1 MGSAF
6 CFGEGRLLEIL
17 MATTRR
23 RKTSPLF
30 AARREARFARRLG
43 WVMVASIASMACI
56 QLSFAQVKAEIH
68 RTLMVTSTE
77 QVILDVD
84 VPSGDLQILYGR
96 EGQVSIAGVATASAD
111 AKLDDNFFPAVL
123 TIEQEGNHLTI
134 RHVPEPAYPEKR
146 SGVLYRI
153 DVPYRTAVTSKLDR
167 GKQNIS
173 GILGPVKAVT
183 RNGDIKAS
191 YLSMGL
197 QARTDNGNLDI
208 QVIGEH
214 VEAQTGRGNI
224 SCSRV
229 TQGVSAE
236 TEDGDITL
244 MVVGPSTATV
254 KKGNGRIDVGGAR
267 GTLVGSTDGGDLHV
281 RAIPHDDWQLRSA
294 SGNIRLDL
302 PRAAKLDLDV
312 STTSGELQVDRED
325 IAKPN
330 SDSHHFYQTLN
341 GGGKRIE
348 VRTESGS
355 IAIR

>member
-1 MGSAF
+1 
-6 CFGEGRLLEIL
+6 
-17 MATTRR
+17 MATTRG
-23 RKTSPLF
+23 RKTSPLY
-30 AARREARFARRLG
+30 AARCGVRLARRLA
-43 WVMVASIASMACI
+43 WVTAASIAAVASV
-56 QLSFAQVKAEIH
+56 QLSFAQGKAEIH

-96 EGQVSIAGVATASAD
+96 EGQVSIAGVATASSD

-134 RHVPEPAYPEKR
+134 RHVPEPAYPEKGI
-146 SGVLYRI
+146 GVLYRI

-167 GKQNIS
+167 GQMNIS

-183 RNGDIKAS
+183 RNAEIKAS
-191 YLSMGL
+191 YISKGL
-197 QARTDNGNLDI
+197 QARADIGNLDI

-214 VEAQTGRGNI
+214 VEAQTSRGNI

-229 TQGVSAE
+229 ALGVSAE
-236 TEDGDITL
+236 TDDGDITL

-254 KKGNGRIDVGGAR
+254 KKGIGRIDVGGAR

-281 RAIPHDDWQLRSA
+281 RAIPHDDWRLRSA
-294 SGNIRLDL
+294 SGNVRLDL
-302 PRAAKLDLDV
+302 PPAAKLELDV

-325 IAKPN
+325 IGKPN
-330 SDSHHFYQTLN
+330 SDPHHFYQTLN

-348 VRTESGS
+348 VRTASGN
-355 IAIR
+355 IVIR